1 MIFETERL
9 EIKRLSLEDLDHF
22 HRIHGDSEI
31 MEKIP
36 APVLSWEESK
46 AELVSIVNAYE
57 VDRHRL
63 RVWGVFLKHTQQFV
77 GVCAS
82 IGLSDQCRD
91 LGYRVVK
98 EYWGQGFGTELTSG
112 LIRYLRL
119 DHSIEFLVA
128 CVDRNNRASIKILER
143 YMTFVKE
150 AYDPDT
156 GSYERHYKL
165 TFL

>member
-63 RVWGVFLKHTQQFV
+63 RVWGVFLKHTQQ
-77 GVCAS
+77 S
-82 IGLSDQCRD
+82 
-91 LGYRVVK
+91 
-98 EYWGQGFGTELTSG
+98 LTVDN
-112 LIRYLRL
+112 LLNFP
-119 DHSIEFLVA
+119 EMTLV
-128 CVDRNNRASIKILER
+128 
-143 YMTFVKE
+143 Y
-150 AYDPDT
+150 
-156 GSYERHYKL
+156 
-165 TFL
+165 